1 MEMNSRER
9 LRTAINHQE
18 PDRIPLDIGATVVT
32 GIHWQ
37 AYKNLREYLQLS
49 DEKEIKIMD
58 VVQQLAVV
66 EEDVRSFLKVDVSN
80 VTPRSSPKS
89 MIEIQE
95 EDKYTYFYDEW
106 GIGWQKPKISG
117 IYYDMFVHPLKDV
130 HTIEEVKDF
139 PWPDP
144 LDPVRFDGLKERVQY
159 AAEEEG
165 QAVVLGG
172 LCAGIMEIAAWTL
185 GFERYFSDFALNP
198 ALLGCLLDKILELKI
213 AYWEKALQEAGEYV
227 DVVQEA
233 DDFAGQY
240 RMLISPEMYREI
252 IKPRHKELFDFIH
265 SSSDAKIFFHS
276 CGAIRP
282 VIPDLIEAGVDILNP
297 VQVSAAG
304 MDSAELKREYG
315 KDLTFWG
322 GGVDTQN
329 ILGNGTPEE
338 VCEEVKKRIED
349 LAPGGGFVFSAVHN
363 IQPNVPPQNIMAMWK
378 TFQENCSY

>member
-1 MEMNSRER
+1 
-9 LRTAINHQE
+9 
-18 PDRIPLDIGATVVT
+18 
-32 GIHWQ
+32 
-37 AYKNLREYLQLS
+37 
-49 DEKEIKIMD
+49 
-58 VVQQLAVV
+58 
-66 EEDVRSFLKVDVSN
+66 
-80 VTPRSSPKS
+80 
-89 MIEIQE
+89 
-95 EDKYTYFYDEW
+95 
-106 GIGWQKPKISG
+106 
-117 IYYDMFVHPLKDV
+117 
-130 HTIEEVKDF
+130 
-139 PWPDP
+139 
-144 LDPVRFDGLKERVQY
+144 VRFDGLKERVQY

-265 SSSDAKIFFHS
+265 SRSDVKIFFHS

>member
-1 MEMNSRER
+1 MNSRER
-9 LRTAINHQE
+9 LRTAINHKE
-18 PDRIPLDIGATVVT
+18 PDRIPLDMGATVVT
-32 GIHWQ
+32 GIHWE
-37 AYKNLREYLQLS
+37 AYKNLREYLQFS

-106 GIGWQKPKISG
+106 GIGWQKPKVSG
-117 IYYDMFVHPLKDV
+117 IYYDMFDHPLKDI

-144 LDPVRFDGLKERVQY
+144 LDPARFDGLKERVRY

-165 QAVVLGG
+165 QAIVLGG

-198 ALLGCLLDKILELKI
+198 ELLGCLLDKILELKI

-338 VCEEVKKRIED
+338 VCEEVKRRIED